1 MTKDFALSIIETQFG
16 YEKPKQVLE
25 VVILDKHMEVTKLEW
40 DLMERLRMDARAF
53 EKSIAIAYF
62 VLQLKKNDI
71 SINTDKSIKELCSVI
86 QNQQIRGFIYEMLNG
101 VDKSRIEG
109 LFNYSEEVL
118 TEYIVT
124 TEDKSF
130 DRGQEYL
137 TPKCINQLAIEILE
151 IEKGDT
157 VVDNCM
163 GIGSF
168 IAEASKV
175 QPDASYCGVEINHS
189 VAAIAEMRLSLVKS
203 DCHVVT
209 GNALED
215 NFCGKQFNKGFS
227 NYPFGMRIRTVSE
240 DIGSIDR
247 MIKTCPE
254 LSKGTSA
261 DWIFNYRLCEMLVPN
276 GIGVAVMSLGGLW
289 NTLDKP
295 IRETFVKNGKVKAVI
310 KLPAKL
316 FPNTSIPV
324 AMIVFGYNEGRIR
337 FIDASNE
344 YVEGR
349 RQNSLNA
356 KNIATIIDALNT
368 DSSISKLVSIEEIAE
383 NQFSF
388 DPTRYNEVVE
398 EIVDG
403 VPFETIIK
411 SITRGAPLA
420 ARDLDDIASV
430 LPTDYQYMMLAN
442 IKNGIIDKEL
452 PYLKEIPPRFEK
464 YCIHKGNLLLSKNGY
479 PFKVAVAE
487 PPEDKTVL
495 ANGNLYVIELDT
507 EKVDP
512 YYVKAFLESDQG
524 IVQLKR
530 ITVGATIPNIGVNQ
544 LNTIQIPLIPIEEQH
559 KMALRYQA
567 VLDEIELL
575 RRKIERA
582 ENSLK
587 TIFST
592 EPEEEC

>member
-1 MTKDFALSIIETQFG
+1 M
-16 YEKPKQVLE
+16 
-25 VVILDKHMEVTKLEW
+25 DKHMEVTKLEW

-101 VDKSRIEG
+101 VEKSRIEG

-215 NFCGKQFNKGFS
+215 NFCGKHFNKGFS
-227 NYPFGMRIRTVSE
+227 NYPFGMRIRTVFE
-240 DIGSIDR
+240 DIGIIER
-247 MIKTCPE
+247 INKTCPE

-276 GIGVAVMSLGGLW
+276 GIGVAIMSLGGLW

-403 VPFETIIK
+403 VAFETIIK

>member
-1 MTKDFALSIIETQFG
+1 M
-16 YEKPKQVLE
+16 
-25 VVILDKHMEVTKLEW
+25 DKHMEVTKLEW

-101 VDKSRIEG
+101 VEKSRIEG
-109 LFNYSEEVL
+109 LFNYSEEAL

-137 TPKCINQLAIEILE
+137 TPKCINQLAIEILG

-203 DCHVVT
+203 DCNVVT

-240 DIGSIDR
+240 DIGIIDR
-247 MIKTCPE
+247 INKTCPE

-276 GIGVAVMSLGGLW
+276 GVGVAVMSLGGLW

-324 AMIVFGYNEGRIR
+324 AMIVFGHNEGGIR

-356 KNIATIIDALNT
+356 KNIATIINALNT
-368 DSSISKLVSIEEIAE
+368 DSSISKFVSIEEIAE

>member
-1 MTKDFALSIIETQFG
+1 M
-16 YEKPKQVLE
+16 
-25 VVILDKHMEVTKLEW
+25 DKHMEVTKLEW
-40 DLMERLRMDARAF
+40 ELMERLRMDARAF

-86 QNQQIRGFIYEMLNG
+86 ENQQIRGFIYEMLNR
-101 VDKSRIEG
+101 VEKSRIEG
-109 LFNYSEEVL
+109 LFNYSEESL

-137 TPKCINQLAIEILE
+137 TPKCINQLAIEILG
-151 IEKGDT
+151 IAKGDT

-168 IAEASKV
+168 IAEASSV
-175 QPDASYCGVEINHS
+175 QPEASYCGVEINHS
-189 VAAIAEMRLSLVKS
+189 VATIAEMRLSLIKS

-227 NYPFGMRIRTVSE
+227 NYPFGMRIRTVFE
-240 DIGSIDR
+240 DIGIIDR
-247 MIKTCPE
+247 INKTCPE

-261 DWIFNYRLCEMLVPN
+261 DWIFNYRLCEMLMPN

-324 AMIVFGYNEGRIR
+324 AMIVFGHNEGGIR

-544 LNTIQIPLIPIEEQH
+544 LNTVQIPLIPIEEQH

-592 EPEEEC
+592 KPEEEC

>member
-1 MTKDFALSIIETQFG
+1 M
-16 YEKPKQVLE
+16 
-25 VVILDKHMEVTKLEW
+25 DKHMEATKLEW

-101 VDKSRIEG
+101 VEKSRIEG
-109 LFNYSEEVL
+109 LFNYSEEAL

-137 TPKCINQLAIEILE
+137 TPKCINQLAIEILG

-247 MIKTCPE
+247 IIKTCPE

>member
-1 MTKDFALSIIETQFG
+1 M
-16 YEKPKQVLE
+16 
-25 VVILDKHMEVTKLEW
+25 DKHMEATKLEW
-40 DLMERLRMDARAF
+40 DLMERLRIDARAF

-86 QNQQIRGFIYEMLNG
+86 ENQQIRGFIYEMLNG
-101 VDKSRIEG
+101 VEKSRIEG
-109 LFNYSEEVL
+109 LFNYSEEAL

-137 TPKCINQLAIEILE
+137 TPKCINLLAIEILG

-240 DIGSIDR
+240 DVGIIDR
-247 MIKTCPE
+247 INKTCPE

-295 IRETFVKNGKVKAVI
+295 IREAFVKNGKVKAVI

-316 FPNTSIPV
+316 FPNTAIPV
-324 AMIVFGYNEGRIR
+324 AMIVFGYNEGGIR

-349 RQNSLNA
+349 RQNSINA
-356 KNIATIIDALNT
+356 QNIATIIDALNT
-368 DSSISKLVSIEEIAE
+368 DSSISKLVSIEEVAE

-403 VPFETIIK
+403 VPFETVIK

-495 ANGNLYVIELDT
+495 ANGNLYVIELNT

-567 VLDEIELL
+567 VLDGIELL

-592 EPEEEC
+592 KQEEEC

>member
-1 MTKDFALSIIETQFG
+1 M
-16 YEKPKQVLE
+16 
-25 VVILDKHMEVTKLEW
+25 DKHMEVTKLEW
-40 DLMERLRMDARAF
+40 DLMERLRVDARAF

-101 VDKSRIEG
+101 VEKSRIEG
-109 LFNYSEEVL
+109 LFNYSEEAL

-137 TPKCINQLAIEILE
+137 TPKCINQLAIEILG

-215 NFCGKQFNKGFS
+215 NFCGKHFNKGFS

-240 DIGSIDR
+240 DIGIIDR
-247 MIKTCPE
+247 IIKTCPE

-403 VPFETIIK
+403 VAFETIIK

>member
-1 MTKDFALSIIETQFG
+1 MENQ
-16 YEKPKQVLE
+16 KQVLE
-25 VVILDKHMEVTKLEW
+25 VAILDKHMEVTKLEW

-101 VDKSRIEG
+101 VEKSRIEG
-109 LFNYSEEVL
+109 LFNYSEEAL

-137 TPKCINQLAIEILE
+137 TPKCINQLAIEILG
-151 IEKGDT
+151 IEEGDT

-240 DIGSIDR
+240 DIGIIDR
-247 MIKTCPE
+247 INKTCPE

-261 DWIFNYRLCEMLVPN
+261 DWIFNYRLCEMLVPD

-316 FPNTSIPV
+316 FPNTAIPV
-324 AMIVFGYNEGRIR
+324 AMIVFGYNEGGIR

-356 KNIATIIDALNT
+356 QNIATIIDALNT

-403 VPFETIIK
+403 VPFETVIK

-592 EPEEEC
+592 KQEEEC

>member
-1 MTKDFALSIIETQFG
+1 M
-16 YEKPKQVLE
+16 
-25 VVILDKHMEVTKLEW
+25 DKHMEATKLEW

-71 SINTDKSIKELCSVI
+71 SINTDKSIKELCLVI
-86 QNQQIRGFIYEMLNG
+86 QNQQTRGFIYEMLNG
-101 VDKSRIEG
+101 VNKSRIEG
-109 LFNYSEEVL
+109 LFNYSEEAL

-137 TPKCINQLAIEILE
+137 TPKCINQLAIEILG
-151 IEKGDT
+151 IERGDT

-227 NYPFGMRIRTVSE
+227 NYPFGMRIRTVFE
-240 DIGSIDR
+240 DIGIIER
-247 MIKTCPE
+247 INKTCPE

-276 GIGVAVMSLGGLW
+276 GIGVAIMSLGGLW

-487 PPEDKTVL
+487 PPEDKTIL
-495 ANGNLYVIELDT
+495 ANGNLYVIVLDT

-567 VLDEIELL
+567 VLDEIELM

-592 EPEEEC
+592 KPEEEC

>member
-1 MTKDFALSIIETQFG
+1 M
-16 YEKPKQVLE
+16 
-25 VVILDKHMEVTKLEW
+25 DKHMEVTKLEW

-101 VDKSRIEG
+101 VEKSRIEG
-109 LFNYSEEVL
+109 LFNYSEEAL

-137 TPKCINQLAIEILE
+137 TPKCINQLAIEILG

-227 NYPFGMRIRTVSE
+227 NYPFGMRIRTVFE
-240 DIGSIDR
+240 DIGIIER
-247 MIKTCPE
+247 INKTCPE

-356 KNIATIIDALNT
+356 QNIATIIDALNT

-487 PPEDKTVL
+487 PPEDKTIL
-495 ANGNLYVIELDT
+495 ANGNLYVIVLDT

-567 VLDEIELL
+567 VLDEIELM

-592 EPEEEC
+592 KPEEER

>member
-1 MTKDFALSIIETQFG
+1 M
-16 YEKPKQVLE
+16 
-25 VVILDKHMEVTKLEW
+25 DKHMEVTKLEW

-101 VDKSRIEG
+101 VEKSRIEG

-151 IEKGDT
+151 IGKGDT

-215 NFCGKQFNKGFS
+215 NFCGKHFNKGFS

-240 DIGSIDR
+240 DIGIIDR
-247 MIKTCPE
+247 IINTCPE

-592 EPEEEC
+592 EPEGEY

>member
-1 MTKDFALSIIETQFG
+1 M
-16 YEKPKQVLE
+16 
-25 VVILDKHMEVTKLEW
+25 DKHMEATKLEW

-86 QNQQIRGFIYEMLNG
+86 QNQQTRGFIYEMLNG

-109 LFNYSEEVL
+109 LFNYSEEAL

-137 TPKCINQLAIEILE
+137 TPKCINQLAIEILG
-151 IEKGDT
+151 IERGDT

-227 NYPFGMRIRTVSE
+227 NYPFGMRIRTVFE
-240 DIGSIDR
+240 DIGIIER
-247 MIKTCPE
+247 INKTCPE

-276 GIGVAVMSLGGLW
+276 GIGVAIMSLGGLW

-487 PPEDKTVL
+487 PPEDKTIL
-495 ANGNLYVIELDT
+495 ANGNLYVIVLDT

-567 VLDEIELL
+567 VLDEIELM

-592 EPEEEC
+592 KPEEEC

>member
-1 MTKDFALSIIETQFG
+1 M
-16 YEKPKQVLE
+16 
-25 VVILDKHMEVTKLEW
+25 DKHMEATKLEW
-40 DLMERLRMDARAF
+40 DLMERLRIDARAF

-86 QNQQIRGFIYEMLNG
+86 ENQQIRGFIYEMLNG
-101 VDKSRIEG
+101 VEKSRIEG
-109 LFNYSEEVL
+109 LFNYSEEAL

-137 TPKCINQLAIEILE
+137 TPKCINQLAIEILG

-168 IAEASKV
+168 IAEASRV
-175 QPDASYCGVEINHS
+175 QPEASYCGVEINHS

-240 DIGSIDR
+240 DVGIIDR
-247 MIKTCPE
+247 INKTCPE

-337 FIDASNE
+337 FIDASKE

-368 DSSISKLVSIEEIAE
+368 DSSISKLVSIEEVAE

-403 VPFETIIK
+403 VPFETVIK

-452 PYLKEIPPRFEK
+452 PYLKEIPLRFEK

-567 VLDEIELL
+567 VLDEIELM

-592 EPEEEC
+592 KPEEEC

>member
-1 MTKDFALSIIETQFG
+1 M
-16 YEKPKQVLE
+16 
-25 VVILDKHMEVTKLEW
+25 DKHMEATKLEW
-40 DLMERLRMDARAF
+40 DLMERLRIDARAF

-86 QNQQIRGFIYEMLNG
+86 ENQQIRGFIYEMLNG
-101 VDKSRIEG
+101 VEKSRIEG
-109 LFNYSEEVL
+109 LFNYSEEAL

-137 TPKCINQLAIEILE
+137 TPKCINLLAIEILG

-240 DIGSIDR
+240 DVGIIDR
-247 MIKTCPE
+247 INKTCPE

-295 IRETFVKNGKVKAVI
+295 IREAFVKNGKVKAVI

-316 FPNTSIPV
+316 FPNTAIPV
-324 AMIVFGYNEGRIR
+324 AMIVFGYNEGGIR

-349 RQNSLNA
+349 RQNSINA
-356 KNIATIIDALNT
+356 QNIATIIDALNT
-368 DSSISKLVSIEEIAE
+368 DSSISKLVSIEEVAE

-403 VPFETIIK
+403 VPFETVIK

-495 ANGNLYVIELDT
+495 ANGNLYVIELNT

-592 EPEEEC
+592 KQEEEC

>member
-1 MTKDFALSIIETQFG
+1 M
-16 YEKPKQVLE
+16 
-25 VVILDKHMEVTKLEW
+25 DKHMEVTKLEW

-101 VDKSRIEG
+101 VEKSRIEG

-215 NFCGKQFNKGFS
+215 NFCGKHFNKGFS
-227 NYPFGMRIRTVSE
+227 NYPFGMRIRTVFE
-240 DIGSIDR
+240 DIGIIER
-247 MIKTCPE
+247 INKTCPE

-276 GIGVAVMSLGGLW
+276 GIGVAIMSLGGLW

-337 FIDASNE
+337 FIDATNE

>member
-1 MTKDFALSIIETQFG
+1 M
-16 YEKPKQVLE
+16 
-25 VVILDKHMEVTKLEW
+25 DKHMEVTKLEW

-62 VLQLKKNDI
+62 VLQLKKNSI

-101 VDKSRIEG
+101 VEKSRIEG
-109 LFNYSEEVL
+109 LFNYSEEAL

-137 TPKCINQLAIEILE
+137 TPKCINQLAIEILG
-151 IEKGDT
+151 IAKGDT

-203 DCHVVT
+203 DCRVIT

-240 DIGSIDR
+240 DIGIIDR
-247 MIKTCPE
+247 INKTCPE

-316 FPNTSIPV
+316 FPNTAIPV
-324 AMIVFGYNEGRIR
+324 AMIVFGYNEGGIR

-356 KNIATIIDALNT
+356 QNIATIIDALNT

-403 VPFETIIK
+403 VPFETVIK

-544 LNTIQIPLIPIEEQH
+544 LNTILIPLIPIEEQH

-592 EPEEEC
+592 KTEEEC

>member
-1 MTKDFALSIIETQFG
+1 M
-16 YEKPKQVLE
+16 
-25 VVILDKHMEVTKLEW
+25 DKHMEVTKLEW
-40 DLMERLRMDARAF
+40 DLIERLRMDARAF
-53 EKSIAIAYF
+53 EKSIAITYF
-62 VLQLKKNDI
+62 VLQLKKNNI
-71 SINTDKSIKELCSVI
+71 SINTDKSIKEFCSVI
-86 QNQQIRGFIYEMLNG
+86 QNQQIRSFIYEMLNG
-101 VDKSRIEG
+101 VEKSRIEG
-109 LFNYSEEVL
+109 LFNYSEEAL

-137 TPKCINQLAIEILE
+137 TPKCINQLAIEILG
-151 IEKGDT
+151 IAKGDT

-175 QPDASYCGVEINHS
+175 QPDATYCGVEINHS

-203 DCHVVT
+203 DCQVVT

-240 DIGSIDR
+240 DIGIIDR
-247 MIKTCPE
+247 INKTCPE

-316 FPNTSIPV
+316 FPNTAIPV
-324 AMIVFGYNEGRIR
+324 AMIVFGYNEGGIR

-356 KNIATIIDALNT
+356 QNIATIIDALNT

-403 VPFETIIK
+403 VPFETVIK

-544 LNTIQIPLIPIEEQH
+544 LNTIQIPLIPIEEQQ

-592 EPEEEC
+592 KPEEEC

>member
-1 MTKDFALSIIETQFG
+1 M
-16 YEKPKQVLE
+16 
-25 VVILDKHMEVTKLEW
+25 DKHMEATKLEW
-40 DLMERLRMDARAF
+40 DLMERLRMNARAF

-86 QNQQIRGFIYEMLNG
+86 QNQQTRGFIYEMLNG

-109 LFNYSEEVL
+109 LFNYSEEAL

-137 TPKCINQLAIEILE
+137 TPKCINQLAIEILG
-151 IEKGDT
+151 IERGDT

-227 NYPFGMRIRTVSE
+227 NYPFGMRIRTVFE
-240 DIGSIDR
+240 DIGIIER
-247 MIKTCPE
+247 INKTCPE

-276 GIGVAVMSLGGLW
+276 GIGVAIMSLGGLW

-487 PPEDKTVL
+487 PPEDKTIL
-495 ANGNLYVIELDT
+495 ANGNLYVIVLDT

-567 VLDEIELL
+567 VLDEIELM

-592 EPEEEC
+592 KPEEEC

>member
-1 MTKDFALSIIETQFG
+1 M
-16 YEKPKQVLE
+16 E

-40 DLMERLRMDARAF
+40 DLMERMRMDARAF

-62 VLQLKKNDI
+62 VLQLKKNNI

-101 VDKSRIEG
+101 VEKSRIEG
-109 LFNYSEEVL
+109 LFNYSEEAL

-137 TPKCINQLAIEILE
+137 TPKCINQLAIEILG

-240 DIGSIDR
+240 DVGIIDR
-247 MIKTCPE
+247 INKTCPE

-295 IRETFVKNGKVKAVI
+295 IREAFVKNGKVKAVI

-316 FPNTSIPV
+316 FPNTAIPV
-324 AMIVFGYNEGRIR
+324 AMIVFGYNEGGIR

-349 RQNSLNA
+349 RQNSINA
-356 KNIATIIDALNT
+356 QNIATIIDALNT
-368 DSSISKLVSIEEIAE
+368 DSSISKLVSIEEVAK

-403 VPFETIIK
+403 VPFETVIK

-530 ITVGATIPNIGVNQ
+530 ITVGATIPNIGVTQ

-592 EPEEEC
+592 KQEEEC

>member
-1 MTKDFALSIIETQFG
+1 MDKRIELQRLEMELVDCFRMVS
-16 YEKPKQVLE
+16 KP
-25 VVILDKHMEVTKLEW
+25 
-40 DLMERLRMDARAF
+40 F
-53 EKSIAIAYF
+53 EKSIATTYF
-62 VLQLKKNDI
+62 VLQLKKNEGFYQEY
-71 SINTDKSIKELCSVI
+71 KSIKELCSVI
-86 QNQQIRGFIYEMLNG
+86 ENQSIRSFIYEMMNG
-101 VDKSRIEG
+101 VDKSIIDRISKYDENVLEQYITTSEG
-109 LFNYSEEVL
+109 MY
-118 TEYIVT
+118 
-124 TEDKSF
+124 F
-130 DRGQEYL
+130 DRWQENT
-137 TPKCINQLAIEILE
+137 TPNSICCLVNKLLDIQS
-151 IEKGDT
+151 GDN
-157 VVDNCM
+157 VIDNCM
-163 GIGSF
+163 GLGSF
-168 IAEASKV
+168 ILTASEEE
-175 QPDASYCGVEINHS
+175 PDASYYGVELNS
-189 VAAIAEMRLSLVKS
+189 STAAVAEIRLSFLNGN
-203 DCHVVT
+203 CHVVT

-215 NFCGKQFNKGFS
+215 NFGGKKFDKGFS
-227 NYPFGMRIRTVSE
+227 NYPFGMRIRVASE
-240 DIGSIDR
+240 CEGLIERIN
-247 MIKTCPE
+247 KTCPE
-254 LSKGTSA
+254 LSRGTSA
-261 DWIFNYRLCEMLVPN
+261 DWIFNYRLCEMLADG
-276 GIGVAVMSLGGLW
+276 GIGVTIMSLGGLW

-295 IRETFVKNGKVKAVI
+295 IREAFVKNGKIKAVI

-316 FPNTSIPV
+316 FPNTAIPV
-324 AMIVFGYNEGRIR
+324 AMMVFGYNEGGIR

-349 RQNSLNA
+349 RQNSLDA

-368 DSSISKLVSIEEIAE
+368 DSSISRLVSLEEIAD

-388 DPTRYNEVVE
+388 DPTRYNEVIE
-398 EIVDG
+398 EIANG
-403 VPFETIIK
+403 VKFESIIK
-411 SITRGAPLA
+411 SITRGVPLA
-420 ARDLDDIASV
+420 ARDLDDISSV

-464 YCIHKGNLLLSKNGY
+464 YCIHQGNLLLSKNGY

-524 IVQLKR
+524 VAQLKR

-544 LNTIQIPLIPIEEQH
+544 LNTILIPLIPIEEQH

-587 TIFST
+587 TVFRAKPS
-592 EPEEEC
+592 EDF

>member
-1 MTKDFALSIIETQFG
+1 M
-16 YEKPKQVLE
+16 
-25 VVILDKHMEVTKLEW
+25 DKHMEVTKLEW

-101 VDKSRIEG
+101 VEKSRIEG

-215 NFCGKQFNKGFS
+215 NFCGKHFNKGFS

-240 DIGSIDR
+240 DIGIIER
-247 MIKTCPE
+247 INKTCPE

-295 IRETFVKNGKVKAVI
+295 IREAFVKNGKVKAVI

-316 FPNTSIPV
+316 FPNTAIPV
-324 AMIVFGYNEGRIR
+324 AMIVFGYNEGGIR

-349 RQNSLNA
+349 RQNSINSQ
-356 KNIATIIDALNT
+356 NIATIIDALNT
-368 DSSISKLVSIEEIAE
+368 DSSISKLVSIEEVAE

-403 VPFETIIK
+403 VPFETVIK

>member
-1 MTKDFALSIIETQFG
+1 M
-16 YEKPKQVLE
+16 
-25 VVILDKHMEVTKLEW
+25 DKHMEVTKLEW

-240 DIGSIDR
+240 DIGSIGR

>member
-1 MTKDFALSIIETQFG
+1 M
-16 YEKPKQVLE
+16 
-25 VVILDKHMEVTKLEW
+25 
-40 DLMERLRMDARAF
+40 
-53 EKSIAIAYF
+53 
-62 VLQLKKNDI
+62 
-71 SINTDKSIKELCSVI
+71 
-86 QNQQIRGFIYEMLNG
+86 
-101 VDKSRIEG
+101 
-109 LFNYSEEVL
+109 
-118 TEYIVT
+118 
-124 TEDKSF
+124 
-130 DRGQEYL
+130 
-137 TPKCINQLAIEILE
+137 
-151 IEKGDT
+151 
-157 VVDNCM
+157 
-163 GIGSF
+163 
-168 IAEASKV
+168 
-175 QPDASYCGVEINHS
+175 
-189 VAAIAEMRLSLVKS
+189 
-203 DCHVVT
+203 
-209 GNALED
+209 
-215 NFCGKQFNKGFS
+215 
-227 NYPFGMRIRTVSE
+227 
-240 DIGSIDR
+240 
-247 MIKTCPE
+247 
-254 LSKGTSA
+254 
-261 DWIFNYRLCEMLVPN
+261 
-276 GIGVAVMSLGGLW
+276 
-289 NTLDKP
+289 
-295 IRETFVKNGKVKAVI
+295 
-310 KLPAKL
+310 
-316 FPNTSIPV
+316 
-324 AMIVFGYNEGRIR
+324 
-337 FIDASNE
+337 
-344 YVEGR
+344 
-349 RQNSLNA
+349 
-356 KNIATIIDALNT
+356 
-368 DSSISKLVSIEEIAE
+368 EEIAE

-487 PPEDKTVL
+487 SPEDKTIL

-592 EPEEEC
+592 RPEEEC

>member
-1 MTKDFALSIIETQFG
+1 M
-16 YEKPKQVLE
+16 
-25 VVILDKHMEVTKLEW
+25 DKHMEVTKLEW
-40 DLMERLRMDARAF
+40 DLMERLRLDARAF

-62 VLQLKKNDI
+62 VLQLKRNNI

-101 VDKSRIEG
+101 VEKSRIEG
-109 LFNYSEEVL
+109 LFNYSEEAL

-124 TEDKSF
+124 TEDKSL

-137 TPKCINQLAIEILE
+137 TPKCINQLAIEILG
-151 IEKGDT
+151 IAKGDT

-168 IAEASKV
+168 IAEASRV

-240 DIGSIDR
+240 DIDIIDR
-247 MIKTCPE
+247 INKTCPE

-261 DWIFNYRLCEMLVPN
+261 DWIFNYRLCEMLVPD

-316 FPNTSIPV
+316 FPNTAIPV
-324 AMIVFGYNEGRIR
+324 AMIVFGYNEGGIR

-356 KNIATIIDALNT
+356 QNIATIIDALNT

-403 VPFETIIK
+403 VPFETVIK

-559 KMALRYQA
+559 TMALRYQA
-567 VLDEIELL
+567 VLDEIELM

-592 EPEEEC
+592 KPEEEC

>member
-1 MTKDFALSIIETQFG
+1 M
-16 YEKPKQVLE
+16 
-25 VVILDKHMEVTKLEW
+25 DKHMEVKLEW

-101 VDKSRIEG
+101 VEKSRIEG
-109 LFNYSEEVL
+109 LFNYSEEAL

-137 TPKCINQLAIEILE
+137 TPKCINQLAIEILG

-168 IAEASKV
+168 IAEASKM

-240 DIGSIDR
+240 DIGIIER
-247 MIKTCPE
+247 INKTCPE

-337 FIDASNE
+337 FIDASKE

-388 DPTRYNEVVE
+388 DPTRYNEVVD

-487 PPEDKTVL
+487 PPEDKTIL
-495 ANGNLYVIELDT
+495 ANGNLYVIVLDT

-592 EPEEEC
+592 EPEGEC

>member
-1 MTKDFALSIIETQFG
+1 M
-16 YEKPKQVLE
+16 
-25 VVILDKHMEVTKLEW
+25 ILDKHMEATKLEW
-40 DLMERLRMDARAF
+40 DLMERLRIDARAF

-86 QNQQIRGFIYEMLNG
+86 ENQQIRGFIYEMLNG
-101 VDKSRIEG
+101 VEKSRIEG
-109 LFNYSEEVL
+109 LFNYSEEAL

-137 TPKCINQLAIEILE
+137 TPKCINQLAIEILG

-240 DIGSIDR
+240 DIGIIER
-247 MIKTCPE
+247 INKTCPE

-337 FIDASNE
+337 FIDASKE

-368 DSSISKLVSIEEIAE
+368 DSSISKLVSIEEVAE

-403 VPFETIIK
+403 VPFETVIK

-452 PYLKEIPPRFEK
+452 PYLKEIPLRFEK

-567 VLDEIELL
+567 VLDEIELM

-592 EPEEEC
+592 KPEEEC

>member
-1 MTKDFALSIIETQFG
+1 M
-16 YEKPKQVLE
+16 
-25 VVILDKHMEVTKLEW
+25 DKHMEATKLEW

-101 VDKSRIEG
+101 VEKSRIEG
-109 LFNYSEEVL
+109 LFNYSEEAL

-137 TPKCINQLAIEILE
+137 TPKCINQLAIEILG

-240 DIGSIDR
+240 DVGIIDR
-247 MIKTCPE
+247 INKTCPE

-295 IRETFVKNGKVKAVI
+295 IREAFVKNGKVKAVI

-316 FPNTSIPV
+316 FPNTAIPV
-324 AMIVFGYNEGRIR
+324 AMIVFGYNEGKIR
-337 FIDASNE
+337 FIDASKE

-356 KNIATIIDALNT
+356 KNITTIIDALNT

-592 EPEEEC
+592 KQEEEC

>member
-1 MTKDFALSIIETQFG
+1 M
-16 YEKPKQVLE
+16 
-25 VVILDKHMEVTKLEW
+25 DKHMEVTKLEW
-40 DLMERLRMDARAF
+40 DLMERLRLDARAF

-62 VLQLKKNDI
+62 VLQLKRNNI

-101 VDKSRIEG
+101 VEKSRIEG
-109 LFNYSEEVL
+109 LFNYSEEAL

-124 TEDKSF
+124 TEDKSL

-137 TPKCINQLAIEILE
+137 TPKCINQLAIEILG
-151 IEKGDT
+151 IAKGDT

-168 IAEASKV
+168 IAEASRV

-240 DIGSIDR
+240 DIDIIDR
-247 MIKTCPE
+247 INKTCPE

-261 DWIFNYRLCEMLVPN
+261 DWIFNYRLCEMLVPD

-316 FPNTSIPV
+316 FPNTAIPV
-324 AMIVFGYNEGRIR
+324 AMIVFGYNEGGIR

-356 KNIATIIDALNT
+356 QNIATIIDALNT

-403 VPFETIIK
+403 VPFETVIK

-592 EPEEEC
+592 KQEEEC

>member
-1 MTKDFALSIIETQFG
+1 M
-16 YEKPKQVLE
+16 
-25 VVILDKHMEVTKLEW
+25 ILDKHMEATKLEW

-62 VLQLKKNDI
+62 VLQLKKNNI

-101 VDKSRIEG
+101 VEKSRIEG
-109 LFNYSEEVL
+109 LFNYSEEAL

-130 DRGQEYL
+130 DRGQDYL

-168 IAEASKV
+168 IAEASRV
-175 QPDASYCGVEINHS
+175 QPEASYCGVEINHS

-240 DIGSIDR
+240 DVGIIDR
-247 MIKTCPE
+247 INKTCPE

-295 IRETFVKNGKVKAVI
+295 IREAFVKNGKVKAVI

-316 FPNTSIPV
+316 FPNTAIPV
-324 AMIVFGYNEGRIR
+324 AMIVFGYNEGGIR

-349 RQNSLNA
+349 RQNSINA
-356 KNIATIIDALNT
+356 QNIATIIDALNT
-368 DSSISKLVSIEEIAE
+368 DSSISKLVSIEEVAE

-403 VPFETIIK
+403 VPFETVIK

-592 EPEEEC
+592 KQEEEC

>member
-1 MTKDFALSIIETQFG
+1 M
-16 YEKPKQVLE
+16 E

-101 VDKSRIEG
+101 VEKSRIEG

-175 QPDASYCGVEINHS
+175 QPEASYCGVEINHS

-240 DIGSIDR
+240 DVGIIER
-247 MIKTCPE
+247 INKTCPE

-295 IRETFVKNGKVKAVI
+295 IREAFVKNGKVKAVI

-316 FPNTSIPV
+316 FPNTAIPV
-324 AMIVFGYNEGRIR
+324 AMIVFGYNEGGIR

-349 RQNSLNA
+349 RQNSINSQ
-356 KNIATIIDALNT
+356 NIATIIDALNT
-368 DSSISKLVSIEEIAE
+368 DSSISKLVSIEEVAE

-403 VPFETIIK
+403 VPFETVIK

-592 EPEEEC
+592 KQEEEC